1 MTYLLN
7 ATTAAAES
15 GAAGAGHDANPLTGI
30 IHLFGDFGV
39 KGPQLLA
46 QVVNFS
52 ILAVILWYFAVKPAL
67 GTLEQRTAIIEK
79 GLADAEAAKKRLAEA
94 EQAAEA
100 RLNKAADEA
109 AATLAQARAAAKQV
123 VEAAKAEAVAATAE
137 VVRRGQEA
145 IEADR
150 RRMQVELRAEV
161 ARLVVETT
169 AKVLDQT
176 LDDAA
181 KARVN
186 EAAAKTL
193 AR

>member
-1 MTYLLN
+1 MTFLLN
-7 ATTAAAES
+7 TPAAA
-15 GAAGAGHDANPLTGI
+15 AAPAAAPAGSNPLEGI
-30 IHLFGDFGV
+30 VKLFGDFGV
-39 KGPQLLA
+39 NSHHLIA
-46 QVVNFS
+46 QIINFS
-52 ILAVILWYFAVKPAL
+52 ILAFVLWKFAVKPAL

-181 KARVN
+181 KSRVN

>member
-1 MTYLLN
+1 MTFLLN
-7 ATTAAAES
+7 ATTAAAQH
-15 GAAGAGHDANPLTGI
+15 GAPAAEHGANPLDGI
-30 IHLFGDFGV
+30 IQLFGDFGV
-39 KGPQLLA
+39 NGPHLLA
-46 QVVNFS
+46 QVINFS
-52 ILAVILWYFAVKPAL
+52 ILAIVLWYFAVKPAL

-186 EAAAKTL
+186 EAAAKSL

>member
-1 MTYLLN
+1 MTLLN
-7 ATTAAAES
+7 VLLAAE
-15 GAAGAGHDANPLTGI
+15 AGAHGAPAAEHGSEPWPIVGP
-30 IHLFGDFGV
+30 FGV
-39 KGPQLLA
+39 DGPHLIAQL
-46 QVVNFS
+46 VNFS
-52 ILAVILWYFAVKPAL
+52 ILAVVLWYFAVKPAL

-186 EAAAKTL
+186 EAAAKSL

>member
-1 MTYLLN
+1 MTLSSILL
-7 ATTAAAES
+7 AAEAS
-15 GAAGAGHDANPLTGI
+15 QVAAHGSEPWPIVGS
-30 IHLFGDFGV
+30 FGV
-39 KGPQLLA
+39 DGPHLLA
-46 QVVNFS
+46 QIINFS
-52 ILAVILWYFAVKPAL
+52 ILAIVLWYFAVKPAL

-79 GLADAEAAKKRLAEA
+79 GLADAEA

-100 RLNKAADEA
+100 RLNTAADEA

-181 KARVN
+181 KSRVN
-186 EAAAKTL
+186 EAAAKSL

>member
-1 MTYLLN
+1 MTFLLN
-7 ATTAAAES
+7 TPAAAP
-15 GAAGAGHDANPLTGI
+15 AAAATAEHGSNPLEGI
-30 IHLFGDFGV
+30 IQLFGSFGV
-39 KGPQLLA
+39 NGPHLLA

-52 ILAVILWYFAVKPAL
+52 ILAFVLWKFAVKPAL

-181 KARVN
+181 KSRVN
-186 EAAAKTL
+186 DAAAKTL

>member
-1 MTYLLN
+1 MTLLN
-7 ATTAAAES
+7 VLLAAEAGTHAAAHGSEPWPIV
-15 GAAGAGHDANPLTGI
+15 GV
-30 IHLFGDFGV
+30 FGV
-39 KGPQLLA
+39 DGPHLLA
-46 QVVNFS
+46 QIVNFS
-52 ILAVILWYFAVKPAL
+52 ILAIVLWYFAVKPAL
-67 GTLEQRTAIIEK
+67 GTLEERTAIIEK
-79 GLADAEAAKKRLAEA
+79 GLADAADAKKRLAEA
-94 EQAAEA
+94 EKAAEA

-150 RRMQVELRAEV
+150 RRMQVEVRAEV

-186 EAAAKTL
+186 EAAAKSL

>member
-1 MTYLLN
+1 MTLLN
-7 ATTAAAES
+7 VLLAAEAGTHAAAHGSEPWPIV
-15 GAAGAGHDANPLTGI
+15 GV
-30 IHLFGDFGV
+30 FGV
-39 KGPQLLA
+39 DGPHLLA
-46 QVVNFS
+46 QIINFS
-52 ILAVILWYFAVKPAL
+52 ILAIVLWYFAVKPAL
-67 GTLEQRTAIIEK
+67 GTLEERTAIIEK
-79 GLADAEAAKKRLAEA
+79 GLADAADAKKRLAEA

-150 RRMQVELRAEV
+150 RRMQVEVRAEV

-186 EAAAKTL
+186 KAAAKSL

>member
-1 MTYLLN
+1 MTFLLN
-7 ATTAAAES
+7 ATTAAAEH
-15 GAAGAGHDANPLTGI
+15 AAPAAEHGANPLDGI
-30 IHLFGDFGV
+30 IKLFGDFGV
-39 KGPQLLA
+39 NGPHLLA
-46 QVVNFS
+46 QVINFS
-52 ILAVILWYFAVKPAL
+52 ILAIVLWYFAVKPAL

-186 EAAAKTL
+186 EAAAKSL